1 MLVGGK
7 QIAAAFCLL
16 PDDSGGLAPTQ
27 EKKGSRIAKARGEA

>member
-16 PDDSGGLAPTQ
+16 PDDHGGLAPTQ
-27 EKKGSRIAKARGEA
+27 ETKGSRIAKAKGEE